1 MLKQEV
7 QRRCVEDPL
16 YFAKAC
22 LPKLFETD
30 SPEFHRSI
38 IRAMVDPN
46 VKQLNVLAPRGHA
59 KSTLCALLFPLWRI
73 FCEDLHNKKKPSPK
87 FVLLVSKSR
96 SHTVNLLTTIKNQL
110 EYNEHLKAV
119 FGYQGAANAKAWR
132 EDIIRLANGSM
143 IVCRGMGQQVR
154 GLNIDGMRPDYIILD
169 DAEDEENT
177 KTVERMED
185 NLRWILQGLVPAGSR
200 DCKVVNI
207 GTPQKERSIVFTL
220 KQMPDWKTM
229 SFKAINRD
237 ADGNDYAL
245 WPEMRSLEWLYEKK
259 ESLESIGRVSAFYR
273 EYQCEVIGDSD
284 QLFRETDL
292 QYYEGDLSDGYIIH
306 SSTERKTPVN
316 VFMGVDPA
324 SSVRATADYTCIMVI
339 GMDADKNV
347 YVIDYLRKRI
357 KPMDVADS
365 ILSWYNKYKPMKVQ
379 IETVGYQEMLRDY
392 LTRLEGVYIP
402 GLAIKN
408 QPRKGKVQRLEGM
421 QPMFARKK
429 VYVKKGHS
437 EFIDEVLIFP
447 RGKHDDT
454 LDAFFYAVKG
464 AFPPYEEEGYRNNED
479 MPNVRRVSYDWMV
492 E

>member
-1 MLKQEV
+1 
-7 QRRCVEDPL
+7 
-16 YFAKAC
+16 
-22 LPKLFETD
+22 
-30 SPEFHRSI
+30 
-38 IRAMVDPN
+38 
-46 VKQLNVLAPRGHA
+46 
-59 KSTLCALLFPLWRI
+59 
-73 FCEDLHNKKKPSPK
+73 
-87 FVLLVSKSR
+87 
-96 SHTVNLLTTIKNQL
+96 
-110 EYNEHLKAV
+110 
-119 FGYQGAANAKAWR
+119 
-132 EDIIRLANGSM
+132 
-143 IVCRGMGQQVR
+143 
-154 GLNIDGMRPDYIILD
+154 
-169 DAEDEENT
+169 
-177 KTVERMED
+177 
-185 NLRWILQGLVPAGSR
+185 
-200 DCKVVNI
+200 
-207 GTPQKERSIVFTL
+207 
-220 KQMPDWKTM
+220 M

>member
-30 SPEFHRSI
+30 SPEFHRSV

-207 GTPQKERSIVFTL
+207 GTPQKER
-220 KQMPDWKTM
+220 
-229 SFKAINRD
+229 
-237 ADGNDYAL
+237 G
-245 WPEMRSLEWLYEKK
+245 LEDD
-259 ESLESIGRVSAFYR
+259 
-273 EYQCEVIGDSD
+273 VI
-284 QLFRETDL
+284 
-292 QYYEGDLSDGYIIH
+292 
-306 SSTERKTPVN
+306 
-316 VFMGVDPA
+316 
-324 SSVRATADYTCIMVI
+324 
-339 GMDADKNV
+339 
-347 YVIDYLRKRI
+347 
-357 KPMDVADS
+357 
-365 ILSWYNKYKPMKVQ
+365 
-379 IETVGYQEMLRDY
+379 
-392 LTRLEGVYIP
+392 
-402 GLAIKN
+402 
-408 QPRKGKVQRLEGM
+408 
-421 QPMFARKK
+421 
-429 VYVKKGHS
+429 
-437 EFIDEVLIFP
+437 
-447 RGKHDDT
+447 
-454 LDAFFYAVKG
+454 
-464 AFPPYEEEGYRNNED
+464 
-479 MPNVRRVSYDWMV
+479 
-492 E
+492 